1 MKKFKF
7 LVPVLMSLFI
17 HLASAETTLFER
29 IENNQDPNSCPK
41 YLALEEKEKLYSLY
55 YAEYV
60 DDEIIINNLKDFM
73 SFYKEKTKICT
84 VDKDYILKF
93 KDCYK
98 YSKLSNGLKAEKT
111 VAGPYLIVATSPQV
125 EATYILTF
133 ASKNGIGFSYKTL
146 STAANCQ
153 YQKAKETFRFRI

>member
-60 DDEIIINNLKDFM
+60 DDEIIINNLKDF
-73 SFYKEKTKICT
+73 
-84 VDKDYILKF
+84 
-93 KDCYK
+93 YK